1 MIKQAS
7 ASLVIPESMTGLLR
21 IVKPAPLS
29 YSTGCAEVIDSV
41 NDLPVKLSRSTISRS
56 HPQLVLNWLWITGR
70 FSQVLETRHN
80 QDIETCSLP
89 HSICTS
95 YLADS
100 RQFVYHEELSC
111 SAIYPVSDFTEA
123 SD

>member
-7 ASLVIPESMTGLLR
+7 ASLIIPERMTGPLR

-41 NDLPVKLSRSTISRS
+41 NDITVKLSRSTIWRS
-56 HPQLVLNWLWITGR
+56 HPQLVLNWLGITKR

-80 QDIETCSLP
+80 QDIETCSLI

-95 YLADS
+95 YMHLAD
-100 RQFVYHEELSC
+100 LSC
-111 SAIYPVSDFTEA
+111 SAIYPVSD
-123 SD
+123 